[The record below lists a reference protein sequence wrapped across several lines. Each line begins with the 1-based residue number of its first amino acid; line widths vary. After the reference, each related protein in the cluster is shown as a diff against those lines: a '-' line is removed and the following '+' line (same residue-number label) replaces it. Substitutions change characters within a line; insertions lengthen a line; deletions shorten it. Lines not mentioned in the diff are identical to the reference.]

1 MIKPLLFLN
10 KNNYRQNNKLFF
22 DYISRYWNYI
32 ISYDHE
38 EQSYFY
44 EQILD
49 LVNSGE
55 LCNDKI
61 DHQEI
66 AEQLYSCDLILI
78 LVDYSEVDSE
88 SDYGKVIG
96 FALASYI
103 YRTSVGYCKLDILC
117 GSGGGSGSELLQKI
131 TDIIFSTG
139 VTKITID
146 ALKSAERFYLSRGFE
161 ILQKTAY
168 FTRME
173 KNITG
178 GSKKKRSIKSK
189 NNKNKKISKKYKT
202 KKQNRVI

>member
-1 MIKPLLFLN
+1 M
-10 KNNYRQNNKLFF
+10 
-22 DYISRYWNYI
+22 
-32 ISYDHE
+32 
-38 EQSYFY
+38 
-44 EQILD
+44 
-49 LVNSGE
+49 
-55 LCNDKI
+55 
-61 DHQEI
+61 
-66 AEQLYSCDLILI
+66 
-78 LVDYSEVDSE
+78 
-88 SDYGKVIG
+88 
-96 FALASYI
+96 
-103 YRTSVGYCKLDILC
+103 
-117 GSGGGSGSELLQKI
+117 LQKI